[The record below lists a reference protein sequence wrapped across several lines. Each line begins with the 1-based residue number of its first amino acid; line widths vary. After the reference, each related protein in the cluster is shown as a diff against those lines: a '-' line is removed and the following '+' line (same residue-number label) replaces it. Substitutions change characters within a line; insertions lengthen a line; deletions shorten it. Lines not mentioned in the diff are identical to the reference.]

1 MAYYFICHTDSR
13 DLVSKVYCLSYYK
26 TNSRVMSPFQRS
38 YTISG
43 IWTENEICREKG
55 FLRQNNIRKGN
66 DWHTELF

>member
-1 MAYYFICHTDSR
+1 
-13 DLVSKVYCLSYYK
+13 
-26 TNSRVMSPFQRS
+26 MSPFQRS